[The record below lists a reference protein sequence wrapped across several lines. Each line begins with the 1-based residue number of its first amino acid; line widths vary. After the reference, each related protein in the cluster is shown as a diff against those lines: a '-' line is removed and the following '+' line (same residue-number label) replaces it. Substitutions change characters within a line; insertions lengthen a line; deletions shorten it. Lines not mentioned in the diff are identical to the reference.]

1 MQPADFGPDAAG
13 RVVRAP
19 EGYWTFIPAPLP
31 PALEPSWD
39 LFSRLSD
46 ADRALSEL
54 AGRAANLPNPH
65 LLIAP
70 FLRREAVLSSRI
82 EGTQASLS
90 DLFFFEAGSPSARS
104 ATRRVPDDVQEVAN
118 YVRALEYGLK
128 RTATLPI
135 SLRLIREIH
144 GRLMKGVR
152 GDHLMPGEFRRTPNW
167 IGPAGCTP
175 MDATYVPP
183 PVPDMHRALDRF
195 EKYLHQKP
203 TLPPLVR
210 LALVHYQFETIHP
223 FVDGN
228 GRVGRLLIPL
238 LLCHEKLLPQPLLY
252 LSAYFERHRTEYYR
266 HLLTV
271 SQTGSWVD
279 WVVYFLTGVADQARD
294 ALARST
300 RLIDLRERHR
310 RKLASARSSA
320 LLLSTVDLVFESP
333 VLSIAMV
340 ASRLRVTPR
349 SAALNVGKL
358 VDAGILVETT
368 GRARGRLFM
377 ARRVIDIVEGLK
389 N

>member
-19 EGYWTFIPAPLP
+19 EGYWAFVPAPLP

-152 GDHLMPGEFRRTPNW
+152 GNHLMPGEFRRTPNW
-167 IGPAGCTP
+167 IGPAGCTL

-183 PVPDMHRALDRF
+183 PVPAMHAALDRF

-210 LALVHYQFETIHP
+210 LALVHYQFEAIHP

-238 LLCHEKLLPQPLLY
+238 LLCHERLLPQPLLY

-271 SQTGSWVD
+271 SQTGSW
-279 WVVYFLTGVADQARD
+279 WTG
-294 ALARST
+294 SCT
-300 RLIDLRERHR
+300 FSPGLRIR
-310 RKLASARSSA
+310 R
-320 LLLSTVDLVFESP
+320 
-333 VLSIAMV
+333 AMP
-340 ASRLRVTPR
+340 SRGVP
-349 SAALNVGKL
+349 G
-358 VDAGILVETT
+358 
-368 GRARGRLFM
+368 
-377 ARRVIDIVEGLK
+377 
-389 N
+389 

>member
-19 EGYWTFIPAPLP
+19 EGYWTFLPAPLP

-82 EGTQASLS
+82 EGTQASIS

-144 GRLMKGVR
+144 GRLMKGVQGR
-152 GDHLMPGEFRRTPNW
+152 SSHAGRV
-167 IGPAGCTP
+167 PAH
-175 MDATYVPP
+175 AE
-183 PVPDMHRALDRF
+183 LDRPRRLHADGRHLRAAAGPGHASTRSTASRNI
-195 EKYLHQKP
+195 LHQKP

-252 LSAYFERHRTEYYR
+252 LSAYFERHRAEYYR

-279 WVVYFLTGVADQARD
+279 WVVLLSHRRCGSGARCPRAECPPDRPARTAPPEARVGAIVGVAP
-294 ALARST
+294 
-300 RLIDLRERHR
+300 EHR
-310 RKLASARSSA
+310 
-320 LLLSTVDLVFESP
+320 
-333 VLSIAMV
+333 
-340 ASRLRVTPR
+340 
-349 SAALNVGKL
+349 
-358 VDAGILVETT
+358 
-368 GRARGRLFM
+368 
-377 ARRVIDIVEGLK
+377 
-389 N
+389 

>member
-1 MQPADFGPDAAG
+1 MILSSINVSLDFRSTERKYHYMQPADFGPDAAG

-152 GDHLMPGEFRRTPNW
+152 GDHLMPGRVPAHAELDRPRRLHADGRHVCAAAGPGHASRARPLREVSSPEADAAPARTPGARTLSVRDHPSVRRW
-167 IGPAGCTP
+167 QRPRGTPADSAPPLPREAAAPTSS
-175 MDATYVPP
+175 VPQRLFRAS
-183 PVPDMHRALDRF
+183 PDGV
-195 EKYLHQKP
+195 
-203 TLPPLVR
+203 LPPS
-210 LALVHYQFETIHP
+210 P
-223 FVDGN
+223 DGQPDRIVGGL
-228 GRVGRLLIPL
+228 GRVTFSPALRIRRAMP
-238 LLCHEKLLPQPLLY
+238 
-252 LSAYFERHRTEYYR
+252 SR
-266 HLLTV
+266 
-271 SQTGSWVD
+271 
-279 WVVYFLTGVADQARD
+279 GVPA
-294 ALARST
+294 
-300 RLIDLRERHR
+300 
-310 RKLASARSSA
+310 
-320 LLLSTVDLVFESP
+320 
-333 VLSIAMV
+333 
-340 ASRLRVTPR
+340 
-349 SAALNVGKL
+349 
-358 VDAGILVETT
+358 
-368 GRARGRLFM
+368 
-377 ARRVIDIVEGLK
+377 
-389 N
+389 